1 LYETEDNQEAGPACF
16 FDFCGCRGGAKK
28 LLLLMLVFI
37 YEQFKMAQRIEM
49 QICLG
54 SSCFSR
60 GNKDVVMFIKEYL
73 KKNHLDD
80 KVIFKGARCM
90 GRCSNGPNLNINGV
104 IIEDVTITQI
114 ESILEKEFAS
124 LI

>member
-1 LYETEDNQEAGPACF
+1 
-16 FDFCGCRGGAKK
+16 
-28 LLLLMLVFI
+28 
-37 YEQFKMAQRIEM
+37 MAQRIEM

-60 GNKDVVMFIKEYL
+60 GNKDVAMYIRDYL

-90 GRCSNGPNLNINGV
+90 GHCSSGPNMNINGEILEGV
-104 IIEDVTITQI
+104 TLSKIEA
-114 ESILEKEFAS
+114 ILEKEFGKMV
-124 LI
+124 